1 MSRCKQSGCPGSY
14 DEDGY
19 CDECGHKQ
27 AGAGAPPAPVTEGS
41 TPSGPGGGRT
51 SGRTTGRGRGASVL
65 AALPVVPRRDPAGA
79 VLPDPQVPEHRRFCG
94 TCEQPV
100 GRARDGR
107 PGLVEG
113 FCTNCRT
120 PYGFRPSLPS
130 GAVVAGRYE
139 VLGAIAYG
147 GLGWIYLARDRNV
160 GDEVS
165 DRWVVLK
172 GLIDSG
178 DPDATA
184 AAITERRF
192 LVEVDHPSIVKIYD
206 FVSHPDPRSG
216 DRVGYIVMEYVGG
229 LSLRDIYLARP
240 VAGGVRQPLPLTQVI
255 AYALEILPALG
266 YLHERE
272 LLYCDF
278 KPDNALHTDQR
289 VKLVDLGAVR
299 RADDDVSA
307 VWGTVGYQA
316 PEVASAG
323 PSVASDLYTVA
334 RSMAVLSFDFRGFTT
349 TFADHLPDAASV
361 PLLAREESYHRL
373 LLRATDPDPARRF
386 NSAAEMAEQ
395 LTGVLRQVLS
405 AADGQPRPS
414 VSSQFTGERR
424 AFGTTAGV
432 ITAGSA
438 PPAGPRELAAAPS
451 VPSAPSASCAPS
463 TPFAPSGPGRPD
475 GAEVVAALPV
485 PTVDP
490 ADPGA
495 ALLATMQTED
505 PQMLSAALSS
515 VGSDG
520 VEVALAVIR
529 ARITA
534 GDLDGAAA
542 DLAAVADP
550 DWRVD
555 WYRGMAALAGGRP
568 DDARAAFDAVYAAL
582 PGELA
587 PQLALAAAAEAA
599 GDADTALRHYAAVW
613 RTDRAFVSAAFG
625 VARILAERDDLPGAV
640 ATLDAVPDSSSH
652 SVPAQVAAVR
662 ARLAAPV
669 ASLAEPDLL
678 DVSARV
684 ERLGLDVERRAR
696 LTVET
701 LRTALA
707 WVQAGHTGTATVLT
721 HRLADRDLRLGL
733 EGALRVLAKVAPDR
747 EARYDLVD
755 QANRIRP
762 RTWL

>member
-1 MSRCKQSGCPGSY
+1 MSQCAQAGCPGSY

-27 AGAGAPPAPVTEGS
+27 AGAGVPAPVTEGS
-41 TPSGPGGGRT
+41 TPSAAGGASGRT
-51 SGRTTGRGRGASVL
+51 SGRSTGRGRGAAPLV
-65 AALPVVPRRDPAGA
+65 ALPALPRRDPAGA

-94 TCEQPV
+94 SCEQPV

-107 PGLVEG
+107 PALVEG
-113 FCTNCRT
+113 FCPNCRT
-120 PYGFRPSLPS
+120 RYNFRPSLPP

-206 FVSHPDPRSG
+206 FVSHPDPSTG

-240 VAGGVRQPLPLTQVI
+240 VTGGTRQPLPLPQVI

-266 YLHERE
+266 YLHERD

-316 PEVASAG
+316 PEVATAG

-334 RSMAVLSFDFRGFTT
+334 RSMAVLSFDFCGFTT
-349 TFADHLPDAASV
+349 TFVDHLPDPATV

-373 LLRATDPDPARRF
+373 LLRATDRDPARRF
-386 NSAAEMAEQ
+386 GSAAEMAEQ

-405 AADGQPRPS
+405 AADGRPRPG
-414 VSSQFTGERR
+414 VSTQFTGERR
-424 AFGTTAGV
+424 AFGTAAGLVTAG
-432 ITAGSA
+432 TALG
-438 PPAGPRELAAAPS
+438 AGDGAGTA
-451 VPSAPSASCAPS
+451 
-463 TPFAPSGPGRPD
+463 RPD
-475 GAEVVAALPV
+475 GAEVAAGLPV

-495 ALLATMQTED
+495 ALLATMPTAD
-505 PQMLSAALSS
+505 PELLSAALYS
-515 VGSDG
+515 VGGDA
-520 VEVALAVIR
+520 VEVTLAVVR
-529 ARITA
+529 ARIAA

-542 DLAAVADP
+542 DLDGVSDP

-555 WYRGMAALAGGRP
+555 WHRGMVALAAGRP
-568 DDARAAFDAVYAAL
+568 GEARAAFDAVYGAL

-587 PQLALAAAAEAA
+587 PQLALAAAAEAD
-599 GDADTALRHYAAVW
+599 GDTDTALRHYAAVW
-613 RTDRAFVSAAFG
+613 RTDRSFVSAAFG
-625 VARILAERDDLPGAV
+625 VARILAARDDLPGAV
-640 ATLDAVPDSSSH
+640 AVLDAVPDSSSH

-662 ARLAAPV
+662 ARLAAP
-669 ASLAEPDLL
+669 ADRLGEPDLI
-678 DVSARV
+678 DVSGRV

-701 LRTALA
+701 LRAALA
-707 WVQAGHTGTATVLT
+707 WVQAGNAGTASVLT
-721 HRLADRDLRLGL
+721 RRLSERDLRLGL
-733 EGALRVLAKVAPDR
+733 EQAFRVLAKVAPDR
-747 EARYDLVD
+747 DTRIGLVD
-755 QANRIRP
+755 QANRVRP

>member
-1 MSRCKQSGCPGSY
+1 MNCTRAGCPGAY

-27 AGAGAPPAPVTEGS
+27 AAAAAAPVTEASAPSRGGVTSSSTSSAGGS
-41 TPSGPGGGRT
+41 TS
-51 SGRTTGRGRGASVL
+51 SRTTGRGRGA
-65 AALPVVPRRDPAGA
+65 AALVSLPVMPRRDPAGA
-79 VLPDPQVPEHRRFCG
+79 VLSDPQVPEHRRFCG
-94 TCEQPV
+94 RCEQPV

-107 PGLVEG
+107 PGFVEG
-113 FCTNCRT
+113 YCTDCRT
-120 PYGFRPSLPS
+120 KYSFRPSLRP
-130 GAVVAGRYE
+130 GAEVAGRYE

-206 FVSHPDPRSG
+206 FVSHPDPISG

-229 LSLRDIYLARP
+229 QSLRDIFLAQP
-240 VAGGVRQPLPLTQVI
+240 VTGGVRQPLPLPQVI
-255 AYALEILPALG
+255 AYGLEILPALG
-266 YLHERE
+266 YLHERD

-316 PEVASAG
+316 PEVAVAG

-349 TFADHLPDAASV
+349 KYVDRLPDPATV
-361 PLLAREESYHRL
+361 PLLTREESYYRL

-386 NSAAEMAEQ
+386 GSAAEMTEQ

-405 AADGQPRPS
+405 AADGRPRPS
-414 VSSQFTGERR
+414 VSSQFTPERR

-432 ITAGSA
+432 ITADA
-438 PPAGPRELAAAPS
+438 ERPATTR
-451 VPSAPSASCAPS
+451 
-463 TPFAPSGPGRPD
+463 PSGP
-475 GAEVVAALPV
+475 EIVAALPV

-490 ADPGA
+490 TDPGA
-495 ALLATMQTED
+495 ALLATMQTAD
-505 PQMLSAALSS
+505 PQMLSAALTS
-515 VGSDG
+515 VGADA
-520 VEVALAVIR
+520 VEVALAVAR
-529 ARITA
+529 ARIAA
-534 GDLDGAAA
+534 GDLDGANA
-542 DLAAVADP
+542 DLDAVTDP

-555 WYRGMAALAGGRP
+555 WHRGMTSLAAGHAI
-568 DDARAAFDAVYAAL
+568 DARAAFDAVYGAL

-599 GDADTALRHYAAVW
+599 DDTDTALRLYATVW
-613 RTDRAFVSAAFG
+613 RTDRSFVSAAFG

-640 ATLDAVPDSSSH
+640 TILDAVPDSSSH

-662 ARLAAPV
+662 ARLAVPA
-669 ASLAEPDLL
+669 ANLAEADLL
-678 DVSARV
+678 DVSGRV

-696 LTVET
+696 LTVEA
-701 LRTALA
+701 LHTALD
-707 WVQAGHTGTATVLT
+707 WVQAGNAGTASVLT
-721 HRLADRDLRLGL
+721 HRLSERDLRLGL
-733 EGALRVLAKVAPDR
+733 ERAYRVLAKIAPDR
-747 EARYDLVD
+747 DTRVDLVD
-755 QANRIRP
+755 QANRVRP

>member
-1 MSRCKQSGCPGSY
+1 MSQCTRAGCPGTY

-27 AGAGAPPAPVTEGS
+27 AGAAAPATEAS
-41 TPSGPGGGRT
+41 TPSVSGRT
-51 SGRTTGRGRGASVL
+51 SSSARTTGRGRGA
-65 AALPVVPRRDPAGA
+65 AALVALPSMPRRDPAGA

-100 GRARDGR
+100 GRSRDGR
-107 PGLVEG
+107 PGLAEG

-120 PYGFRPSLPS
+120 QYNFRPSLPP

-139 VLGAIAYG
+139 VLGAIAHG

-178 DPDATA
+178 DADATA

-229 LSLRDIYLARP
+229 LSLRDIFLARP
-240 VAGGVRQPLPLTQVI
+240 VTGGVRQSLPLPQVI

-299 RADDDVSA
+299 RVDDDVSA

-316 PEVASAG
+316 PEVASVGA
-323 PSVASDLYTVA
+323 SVASDLYTVA

-349 TFADHLPDAASV
+349 TFVDHLPDPSTV

-386 NSAAEMAEQ
+386 VSAAEMAEQ
-395 LTGVLRQVLS
+395 LTGVLRQILS

-414 VSSQFTGERR
+414 VSSQFTGERT

-432 ITAGSA
+432 ITAE
-438 PPAGPRELAAAPS
+438 AGPTNGARAIA
-451 VPSAPSASCAPS
+451 
-463 TPFAPSGPGRPD
+463 GPARPA

-495 ALLATMQTED
+495 ALLATMQTAD
-505 PQMLSAALSS
+505 PVVLQEALKS
-515 VGSDG
+515 VGADG
-520 VEVALAVIR
+520 IEVALAVIR
-529 ARITA
+529 ARIAA

-542 DLAAVADP
+542 DLAAVAEP

-555 WYRGMAALAGGRP
+555 WYHGMAALAAGRP
-568 DDARAAFDAVYAAL
+568 GEARAAFEAVYGAL

-587 PQLALAAAAEAA
+587 PQLAVAAAAEAA
-599 GDADTALRHYAAVW
+599 GDTDTALRHYSAVW
-613 RTDRAFVSAAFG
+613 RTDRSFVSAAFG
-625 VARILAERDDLPGAV
+625 VARILAERDDRPGAV

-662 ARLAAPV
+662 ARLAAPP
-669 ASLAEPDLL
+669 ASLAEADLL
-678 DVSARV
+678 DISGRV
-684 ERLGLDVERRAR
+684 ERLSLDAERRAR

-701 LRTALA
+701 LRTALD
-707 WVQAGHTGTATVLT
+707 WVRAGNAGTATVLT
-721 HRLADRDLRLGL
+721 HRLAERDLRTGL
-733 EGALRVLAKVAPDR
+733 ERAFRVLAKVAPDQQTR
-747 EARYDLVD
+747 IDLVD
-755 QANRIRP
+755 EANRVRP

>member
-1 MSRCKQSGCPGSY
+1 MRAQ
-14 DEDGY
+14 
-19 CDECGHKQ
+19 
-27 AGAGAPPAPVTEGS
+27 
-41 TPSGPGGGRT
+41 GGR
-51 SGRTTGRGRGASVL
+51 RRGGARARAGDRGLDAVHRRPHLRSHHRPGEGAAVL

-94 TCEQPV
+94 KCDQPV
-100 GRARDGR
+100 GRSRDGR

-120 PYGFRPSLPS
+120 QYSFRPSLPP

-178 DPDATA
+178 DADATA

-240 VAGGVRQPLPLTQVI
+240 VTGGVRQPLPLTQVI

-316 PEVASAG
+316 PEVATAG

-349 TFADHLPDAASV
+349 TFVDHLPDAASV

-386 NSAAEMAEQ
+386 GSAAEMAEQ
-395 LTGVLRQVLS
+395 LTGVLRQLLS

-424 AFGTTAGV
+424 AFGTMAGV
-432 ITAGSA
+432 ITAEPLRLAGTVRT
-438 PPAGPRELAAAPS
+438 AGPLQLTAAAPNGGAVS
-451 VPSAPSASCAPS
+451 DGGAVSEGAARNGGGAV
-463 TPFAPSGPGRPD
+463 ARPD

-490 ADPGA
+490 SDPGA
-495 ALLATMQTED
+495 ALLATMQTAD
-505 PQMLSAALSS
+505 PEMLSAALSS

-529 ARITA
+529 ARIA
-534 GDLDGAAA
+534 VGDLDGALA

-568 DDARAAFDAVYAAL
+568 GDARAAFDAVYGAL

-599 GDADTALRHYAAVW
+599 GDTEAALRHYAAVW

-640 ATLDAVPDSSSH
+640 AILDAVPDSSSH

-669 ASLAEPDLL
+669 TSLAEGDLL
-678 DVSARV
+678 DVSGRV

-707 WVQAGHTGTATVLT
+707 WVRAGHSGTATVLT
-721 HRLADRDLRLGL
+721 HRLSERDLRLGL
-733 EGALRVLAKVAPDR
+733 ERAFRVLAKVAPDR
-747 EARYDLVD
+747 DARIDLVD
-755 QANRIRP
+755 QANRVRP

>member
-1 MSRCKQSGCPGSY
+1 MNCTRAGCPGSY

-19 CDECGHKQ
+19 CDDCGHKQ
-27 AGAGAPPAPVTEGS
+27 PGAAAPVTGSSTPLVTESS
-41 TPSGPGGGRT
+41 TPSAPSAS
-51 SGRTTGRGRGASVL
+51 SGRTTGRGRGAPVL
-65 AALPVVPRRDPAGA
+65 AALPVVPRRDPATA

-94 TCEQPV
+94 NCEQPV
-100 GRARDGR
+100 GRARGDR

-120 PYGFRPSLPS
+120 QYSFRPSLPP

-216 DRVGYIVMEYVGG
+216 DRVGYIVMEFVGG

-240 VAGGVRQPLPLTQVI
+240 VSDGVRRPLPLPQVI

-299 RADDDVSA
+299 RMDDDVSA

-316 PEVASAG
+316 PEVATTG

-334 RSMAVLSFDFRGFTT
+334 RAMAVLSFDFRGFTT
-349 TFADHLPDAASV
+349 TFVDRLPDPATV
-361 PLLAREESYHRL
+361 PLLSSQESFHRL
-373 LLRATDPDPARRF
+373 LLRATDPQPGRRF
-386 NSAAEMAEQ
+386 GSAAEMAEQ

-405 AADGQPRPS
+405 AADGLPRPA
-414 VSSQFTGERR
+414 VSSQFTGERT
-424 AFGTTAGV
+424 AFGTAAGV
-432 ITAGSA
+432 VTAST
-438 PPAGPRELAAAPS
+438 AATAS
-451 VPSAPSASCAPS
+451 SASGDGLD
-463 TPFAPSGPGRPD
+463 GP
-475 GAEVVAALPV
+475 AVVAALPV

-495 ALLATMQTED
+495 ALLATMQTAD
-505 PQMLSAALSS
+505 PEVLQAALGS
-515 VGSDG
+515 VGAGG
-520 VEVALAVIR
+520 VEVALAVVR
-529 ARITA
+529 ARIAA
-534 GDLDGAAA
+534 GDLAGADAGLDAITGSTA
-542 DLAAVADP
+542 DI

-555 WYRGMAALAGGRP
+555 WYRGMAALADGRP
-568 DDARAAFDAVYAAL
+568 ADARAAFDAVYGAL

-587 PQLALAAAAEAA
+587 PQLALAAAAEAG
-599 GDADTALRHYAAVW
+599 GDTDTALRLYAAVW
-613 RTDRAFVSAAFG
+613 RTDHSFVSAAFG
-625 VARILAERDDLPGAV
+625 VARILADRDDLAGAV
-640 ATLDAVPDSSSH
+640 AILDAVPDSSSH
-652 SVPAQVAAVR
+652 SVPARVAAVR
-662 ARLAAPV
+662 ARLAVPADR
-669 ASLAEPDLL
+669 LAEADLL
-678 DVSARV
+678 DVSGRV

-696 LTVET
+696 LTVEA
-701 LRTALA
+701 LRTALT
-707 WVQAGHTGTATVLT
+707 WVQAGNAGTAAVLT
-721 HRLADRDLRLGL
+721 HRLSERDLRLGL
-733 EGALRVLAKVAPDR
+733 ERAFRVLAKVAPDR
-747 EARYDLVD
+747 DTRIELVD

>member
-1 MSRCKQSGCPGSY
+1 MSQCAQAGCPGSY

-27 AGAGAPPAPVTEGS
+27 SSAGAGAAAPVTEGS
-41 TPSGPGGGRT
+41 TPSAAGGASGRT
-51 SGRTTGRGRGASVL
+51 SGRTTGRGRGAAPLV
-65 AALPVVPRRDPAGA
+65 ALPAIPRRDPAGA

-94 TCEQPV
+94 SCEQPV

-107 PGLVEG
+107 PALVEG
-113 FCTNCRT
+113 FCPNCRT
-120 PYGFRPSLPS
+120 RYSFRPSLPP
-130 GAVVAGRYE
+130 GAVVADRYE

-206 FVSHPDPRSG
+206 FVSHPDPGSG

-229 LSLRDIYLARP
+229 LSLRDILLARP
-240 VAGGVRQPLPLTQVI
+240 VSGGVRQPLPLPQVI

-266 YLHERE
+266 YLHERD

-316 PEVASAG
+316 PEVATAG

-334 RSMAVLSFDFRGFTT
+334 RSMAVLSFDFRGFTS
-349 TFADHLPDAASV
+349 TFVDRLPDPATV

-386 NSAAEMAEQ
+386 ASAAEMAEQ

-414 VSSQFTGERR
+414 VSTQFTGERK
-424 AFGTTAGV
+424 AFGTAAGV
-432 ITAGSA
+432 ITAG
-438 PPAGPRELAAAPS
+438 AGAA
-451 VPSAPSASCAPS
+451 
-463 TPFAPSGPGRPD
+463 SGAANGAGTTVARPD

-495 ALLATMQTED
+495 ALLATMQAVD
-505 PQMLSAALSS
+505 PATLSAALSS
-515 VGSDG
+515 VGADG
-520 VEVALAVIR
+520 AEVVLAVVR
-529 ARITA
+529 ARIAA

-542 DLAAVADP
+542 DLADVRDP

-555 WYRGMAALAGGRP
+555 WFRGMVELAAGRP
-568 DDARAAFDAVYAAL
+568 GEARAAFDAVYAAL

-587 PQLALAAAAEAA
+587 PQLALAAAAEAG
-599 GDADTALRHYAAVW
+599 GDTDTALRHYAAVW
-613 RTDRAFVSAAFG
+613 RTDRSFVSAAFG
-625 VARILAERDDLPGAV
+625 VARILAGRDDLPGAV
-640 ATLDAVPDSSSH
+640 AVLDAVPDSSSH

-662 ARLAAPV
+662 TRLAAP
-669 ASLAEPDLL
+669 ADRLAEPDLL
-678 DVSARV
+678 DVSGRV
-684 ERLGLDVERRAR
+684 ERLGLDAERRAL

-707 WVQAGHTGTATVLT
+707 WVQAGNAGTATVLT
-721 HRLADRDLRLGL
+721 RRLSERDLRLGL
-733 EGALRVLAKVAPDR
+733 EQAYRVLAKVAPDR
-747 EARYDLVD
+747 DSRIELVD
-755 QANRIRP
+755 RANRVRP

>member
-1 MSRCKQSGCPGSY
+1 MRCTRAGCPGSY

-27 AGAGAPPAPVTEGS
+27 AGVTAPVTAPVTEAS
-41 TPSGPGGGRT
+41 TPSAPSSS
-51 SGRTTGRGRGASVL
+51 SGRTTGRGRGAPVL
-65 AALPVVPRRDPAGA
+65 AALPVVPRRDPAAA

-94 TCEQPV
+94 NCEQPV
-100 GRARDGR
+100 GRARGDR

-120 PYGFRPSLPS
+120 QYSFRPSLPP

-229 LSLRDIYLARP
+229 LSLRDIFLARP
-240 VAGGVRQPLPLTQVI
+240 VTGGVRQPLPLPQVI
-255 AYALEILPALG
+255 AYACEILPALG

-299 RADDDVSA
+299 RVDDDVSA

-316 PEVASAG
+316 PEVATAG

-334 RSMAVLSFDFRGFTT
+334 RAMAVLSFDFRGFTT
-349 TFADHLPDAASV
+349 TFVDRLPDPATV
-361 PLLAREESYHRL
+361 PLLSQQESYHRL
-373 LLRATDPDPARRF
+373 LLRATDPEPGRRF
-386 NSAAEMAEQ
+386 GSAAEMAEQ

-405 AADGQPRPS
+405 AADGQPRPA
-414 VSSQFTGERR
+414 VSSQFTGERK
-424 AFGTTAGV
+424 AFGTAAGV
-432 ITAGSA
+432 VTA
-438 PPAGPRELAAAPS
+438 
-451 VPSAPSASCAPS
+451 VS
-463 TPFAPSGPGRPD
+463 TSGDGLD

-495 ALLATMQTED
+495 ALLATMQTAD
-505 PQMLSAALSS
+505 PEMLQAALASA
-515 VGSDG
+515 GADG
-520 VEVALAVIR
+520 VEVALAVVR
-529 ARITA
+529 ARIAA
-534 GDLDGAAA
+534 GDLAGAAA
-542 DLAAVADP
+542 DLDTITDAITDA

-568 DDARAAFDAVYAAL
+568 ADARAAFDAVYAAL

-587 PQLALAAAAEAA
+587 PQLALAAAAEAG
-599 GDADTALRHYAAVW
+599 GDTDTALRLYAAVW
-613 RTDRAFVSAAFG
+613 RTDHAFVSAAFG
-625 VARILAERDDLPGAV
+625 VARILADRDDLAGAV
-640 ATLDAVPDSSSH
+640 AILDAVPDSSSH

-662 ARLAAPV
+662 ARLAAP
-669 ASLAEPDLL
+669 ADRLAEADLL
-678 DVSARV
+678 DVSGRV

-696 LTVET
+696 LTVEA
-701 LRTALA
+701 LRAALT
-707 WVQAGHTGTATVLT
+707 WVQAGNAGTAAVLT
-721 HRLADRDLRLGL
+721 HRLSERDLRLGL
-733 EGALRVLAKVAPDR
+733 ERAFRVLAKVAPDR
-747 EARYDLVD
+747 DTRIDLVD
-755 QANRIRP
+755 QANRVRP

>member
-1 MSRCKQSGCPGSY
+1 MNCTRAGCPGSY

-27 AGAGAPPAPVTEGS
+27 ALSAPVTEAS
-41 TPSGPGGGRT
+41 TPSAPSAS
-51 SGRTTGRGRGASVL
+51 SGRTTGRGRGAPVL

-79 VLPDPQVPEHRRFCG
+79 VLTDPQVPEHRRFCG
-94 TCEQPV
+94 NCEQPV
-100 GRARDGR
+100 GRARDDR

-120 PYGFRPSLPS
+120 QYGFRPSLPQ
-130 GAVVAGRYE
+130 GALVAGRYE

-147 GLGWIYLARDRNV
+147 GLGWIYLARDRHV

-178 DPDATA
+178 DADATA

-240 VAGGVRQPLPLTQVI
+240 VSGGVRQPLPLPQVI
-255 AYALEILPALG
+255 AYALEVLPALG
-266 YLHERE
+266 HLHERE

-316 PEVASAG
+316 PEVATAG

-349 TFADHLPDAASV
+349 TFADHLPDPSAV

-373 LLRATDPDPARRF
+373 LLRATDPDPGRRF
-386 NSAAEMAEQ
+386 ASAAEMAEQ
-395 LTGVLRQVLS
+395 LTGVLRQILS
-405 AADGQPRPS
+405 AADGQPRPG
-414 VSSQFTGERR
+414 VSTQFTGERR

-432 ITAGSA
+432 ITAA
-438 PPAGPRELAAAPS
+438 AVPA
-451 VPSAPSASCAPS
+451 
-463 TPFAPSGPGRPD
+463 PD
-475 GAEVVAALPV
+475 GAAAALERGSGALDGGEVVAALPV

-490 ADPGA
+490 FDPGA
-495 ALLATMQTED
+495 ALLATMQTAD

-515 VGSDG
+515 AGAGG
-520 VEVALAVIR
+520 VEVALAVVR
-529 ARITA
+529 ARIAA
-534 GDLDGAAA
+534 GDLAGALA
-542 DLAAVADP
+542 DLDAVTDS

-555 WYRGMAALAGGRP
+555 WYRGMAALAAGRAAA
-568 DDARAAFDAVYAAL
+568 ARTAFDAVYGAL

-587 PQLALAAAAEAA
+587 PQLALAAAAEAD
-599 GDADTALRHYAAVW
+599 GDGDTALRLYAAVW
-613 RTDRAFVSAAFG
+613 RTDRSFVSAAFG
-625 VARILAERDDLPGAV
+625 VARILADRDDLPGAV
-640 ATLDAVPDSSSH
+640 AILDAVPDSSSH

-662 ARLAAPV
+662 ARLAVPA
-669 ASLAEPDLL
+669 ARLAEADLL
-678 DVSARV
+678 DVSGRV
-684 ERLGLDVERRAR
+684 ERLGLDAERRAR
-696 LTVET
+696 LTVEA
-701 LRTALA
+701 LRTALT
-707 WVQAGHTGTATVLT
+707 WVQAGNAGTATVLT
-721 HRLADRDLRLGL
+721 HRLSERDLRLGL
-733 EGALRVLAKVAPDR
+733 EHAFRVLAKVAPDR
-747 EARYDLVD
+747 DTRIDLVD